1 MKPKKRLRIRLPFR
15 HEGEKT
21 RGQALVEFALILPL
35 LLLLL
40 LLAIDFG
47 RVFFGWVALNNAA
60 RIAASEAGFNPN
72 AWKAPGNATQQ
83 GQYRLKVLADMNAI
97 NCAPP
102 GGGAWTTAKIP
113 DPTFINV
120 AGSFSSD
127 PYEVGDHSRVKLA
140 CSFSF
145 LTPLVG
151 AILGNQITISATAEF
166 PVRGGQI
173 NGIVV
178 ATPVPTPTPAPCA
191 GKKIVPNMV
200 GQKVSAA
207 RSAWTA
213 AGFTGAFTPASG
225 FDTDTVTGQTT
236 NPVSSP
242 GDCLPPATTV
252 TVAHQAQCTAPQL
265 IGLTANGGKSPYQT
279 AGFTGTYTINRPP
292 NNNYTIGSQS
302 LVGGQVYVCSSNMTV
317 FK

>member
-1 MKPKKRLRIRLPFR
+1 MKLPFR
-15 HEGEKT
+15 RRRKSY

-60 RIAASEAGFNPN
+60 RIAASEAGFNPD
-72 AWKAPGNATQQ
+72 AWKAPGNASKQAA
-83 GQYRLKVLADMNAI
+83 YRLQVLADMNAI

-102 GGGAWTTAKIP
+102 GGTTWTTANIP
-113 DPTFINV
+113 VPTFVNV
-120 AGSFSSD
+120 AGSYSID
-127 PYEVGDHSRVKLA
+127 PYEVGDHSKVKLI
-140 CSFSF
+140 CNFSF

-151 AILGNQITISATAEF
+151 VILGNPMAISATAEF

-173 NGIVV
+173 NGIPVV
-178 ATPVPTPTPAPCA
+178 PPPPPPPPPPCA
-191 GKKIVPNMV
+191 GKKIVPTLT
-200 GQKVSAA
+200 GQSVAAA
-207 RSAWTA
+207 RAAWTG

-225 FDTDTVTGQTT
+225 FNAETVTGQTT
-236 NPVSSP
+236 VPASIP
-242 GDCLPPATTV
+242 GDCILPTATV
-252 TVAHQAQCTAPQL
+252 AVAHQSQCTAPQV
-265 IGLTANGGKSPYQT
+265 IGLKANAGQTSYQV

-292 NNNYTIGSQS
+292 AGNYTIGTQS
-302 LVGGQVYVCSSNMTV
+302 LVGGTIYVCSSNLKV

>member
-1 MKPKKRLRIRLPFR
+1 MRLPFR
-15 HEGEKT
+15 RRGDRT

-60 RIAASEAGFNPN
+60 RIAASEAGFNPS
-72 AWKAPGNATQQ
+72 AWKAPGNATEQ
-83 GQYRLKVLADMNAI
+83 GKYRLKVLADMNAI

-102 GGGAWTTAKIP
+102 GGGSWTTGQIP

-127 PYEVGDHSRVKLA
+127 PYEVGDHSKVKLV
-140 CSFSF
+140 CGFSF

-151 AILGNQITISATAEF
+151 AILGNPMTISATAEF
-166 PVRGGQI
+166 PVRGGEI

-178 ATPVPTPTPAPCA
+178 VPPPPPPPPCT
-191 GKKIVPNMV
+191 GNKTVPNLV
-200 GQKVSAA
+200 GQSVVAA
-207 RSAWTA
+207 RAAWTA
-213 AGFTGAFTPASG
+213 AGFTGAFSPASG
-225 FDTDTVTGQTT
+225 FDAETVTGQTT
-236 NPVSSP
+236 SPASSP
-242 GDCLPPATTV
+242 GDCLPPATSVTV
-252 TVAHQAQCTAPQL
+252 THQTQCMAPQL
-265 IGLTANGGKSPYQT
+265 IGLKSSAGLSPYQV
-279 AGFTGTYTINRPP
+279 AGFTGVYTVHRPP
-292 NNNYTIGSQS
+292 SNDYTIGSQS

>member
-1 MKPKKRLRIRLPFR
+1 MKLPFR
-15 HEGEKT
+15 RRGKSY

-60 RIAASEAGFNPN
+60 RIAASEAGFNPD
-72 AWKAPGNATQQ
+72 AWKAPGNASKQAA
-83 GQYRLKVLADMNAI
+83 YRLQVLADMNAI

-102 GGGAWTTAKIP
+102 GGTTWTTANIP
-113 DPTFINV
+113 TPTFVNV
-120 AGSFSSD
+120 AGSFSID
-127 PYEVGDHSRVKLA
+127 PYEVGDHSQVTFV
-140 CSFSF
+140 CNFSF

-151 AILGNQITISATAEF
+151 AILGNPMIIRATAEF
-166 PVRGGQI
+166 PVKGGQI

-178 ATPVPTPTPAPCA
+178 ATSTPVPTVPPCVN
-191 GKKIVPNMV
+191 KIVPNLT
-200 GQKVSAA
+200 GQSVAAA
-207 RSAWTA
+207 RAAWTG

-225 FDTDTVTGQTT
+225 FDAQTVTGQTT
-236 NPVSSP
+236 NPVSVP
-242 GDCLPPATTV
+242 GACLVATATV
-252 TVAHQAQCTAPQL
+252 TVTYQAQCTAPQL
-265 IGLTANGGKSPYQT
+265 IGLKVNSGQSPFT
-279 AGFTGTYTINRPP
+279 VAGFTGTYTITRPP

-302 LVGGQVYVCSSNMTV
+302 LVGGQIYVCSSSMTV